1 MYTSCLKLKKV
12 ITMLYEDAKVII
24 CKVICVS
31 LILQNGDFLP
41 YLVYAY

>member
-24 CKVICVS
+24 CKVI
-31 LILQNGDFLP
+31 LQNGDFLP